1 MKVEATRR
9 GFYDFTLWREG
20 DRFELLDPRDFAP
33 TWMVE
38 VDPTTRE
45 RRQSVQEAIDAPFV
59 ERHGVR
65 PRDVRVSEPV
75 EDRDE
80 VLHDGDPYP

>member
-1 MKVEATRR
+1 MKGARSSDGWGSSVAHKRVRTS
-9 GFYDFTLWREG
+9 G
-20 DRFELLDPRDFAP
+20 AS
-33 TWMVE
+33 
-38 VDPTTRE
+38 RE